1 MNYKLMLRVLGRTL
15 LLESAALLLPLLVSL
30 YYGESPM
37 PFVYAILVIS
47 ALGLPLA
54 FLIRPEKQFF
64 AQEGFVLA
72 GGIWLLFCLFGAL
85 PFYFSGYFGGYA
97 NAFFEA
103 ASGFTTTGS
112 SILTNVEL
120 LPRGILFWRSFTSW
134 LGGMGV
140 LVFTLAFLPSMGA
153 RTHNLLRAEATGPVA
168 SKLVPKTAQSSQIL
182 YTIYIALTGAEVL
195 CLHLAGMSWFD
206 AWVHTFATVCTGGLS
221 IKNASIG
228 SYGSPAIETIVLI
241 FMILSSINF
250 AVFFLVLTRRLRSAL
265 RSDELWAFLGI
276 LAAAAGLV
284 FLNLVLT
291 GAVNAQDS
299 LSTLRHALFQTAS
312 IMSTTGFSTVDFNLW
327 PGFSKMVLIVLT
339 FIGGCAG
346 STSGGLKVARLLLL
360 LRCIRRDVKKISH
373 PRSVKVVTLEGKVV
387 EESTLRR
394 VSTFFFLYVLT
405 VALTCL
411 VVSLDGF
418 SFTTTFTASLAS
430 VSNVGPGFDMV
441 GPMGN
446 FSAFSSLSKSTLA
459 LCMIIGRLEIFP
471 ILLLLSPST
480 WKRS

>member
-15 LLESAALLLPLLVSL
+15 LLESAVMLLPLLVSL

-54 FLIRPEKQFF
+54 FLVRPEKQFF

-72 GGIWLLFCLFGAL
+72 GGMWLLFCLFGAL
-85 PFYFSGYFGGYA
+85 PFYFSGYFGGYID
-97 NAFFEA
+97 AFFEA

-182 YTIYIALTGAEVL
+182 YTIYIALTGTEVL
-195 CLHLAGMSWFD
+195 SLHLAGMPWFD

-221 IKNASIG
+221 IKNTSIG
-228 SYGSPAIETIVLI
+228 AYGSPAIEAIVLI

-250 AVFFLVLTRRLRSAL
+250 AVFFLVLTRRLRGVL
-265 RSDELWAFLGI
+265 RSDEFWAFLGI
-276 LAAAAGLV
+276 LGAAAGLV
-284 FLNLVLT
+284 FLNLTLT
-291 GAVNAQDS
+291 SAADGQDS
-299 LSTLRHALFQTAS
+299 LSTLRHSLFQTAS
-312 IMSTTGFSTVDFNLW
+312 VMSTTGFSTVDFNLW
-327 PGFSKMVLIVLT
+327 PEFSKIVLILLT

-394 VSTFFFLYVLT
+394 VSTFFFVYVLT

-411 VVSLDGF
+411 VISLDGF
-418 SFTTTFTASLAS
+418 SFTTTVTAALAS
-430 VSNVGPGFDMV
+430 VSNVGPGLDMV

-446 FSAFSSLSKSTLA
+446 FSAFSGLSKAALA

-471 ILLLLSPST
+471 ILLLFSPST